1 MLLRFHLGRV
11 ACLTAAILVGHLV
24 AAHPAAACPAALPAA
39 AERMSLDVTEA
50 HVARREAVRVLAIG
64 SSSTEGI
71 GASAP
76 DRTYPHLLQQS
87 LRAAWRGTPVEV
99 TNAGIGGE
107 TADQTL
113 ARLAEAL
120 NQTVKPDLV
129 IWQVGTNDAITGGS
143 EAAFRVRLEQGIALV
158 RAAGSDLI
166 ILDQQYYPAIPD
178 HARYER
184 FVGLVATV
192 ATGAEV
198 PVFSRYALMKDWNRQ
213 DPGLLAGMLS
223 SDKFHMGDQ
232 GYACLAQALGRDIQ
246 DAVTPRPDPLQA
258 VARAKRQPLP
268 GNAGLKRG

>member
-1 MLLRFHLGRV
+1 M
-11 ACLTAAILVGHLV
+11 
-24 AAHPAAACPAALPAA
+24 PASLPPA
-39 AERMSLDVTEA
+39 AERMSLGVTEA

-76 DRTYPHLLQQS
+76 DRTYPPPPGAV
-87 LRAAWRGTPVEV
+87 LRGAWRGTPVAV

-113 ARLAEAL
+113 ARLAAAL
-120 NQTVKPDLV
+120 AQPVKPDLV

-143 EAAFRVRLEQGIALV
+143 EAAFRHRLEQGIALV
-158 RAAGSDLI
+158 RAAGSDMI

-192 ATGAEV
+192 ASAAEV

-223 SDKFHMGDQ
+223 SDRFHMGDQ
-232 GYACLAQALGRDIQ
+232 GYACLAEALGRDIR
-246 DAVTPRPDPLQA
+246 DAVTARPDPLQA
-258 VARAKRQPLP
+258 VAAPSASA
-268 GNAGLKRG
+268 AGQVR

>member
-1 MLLRFHLGRV
+1 MMLRFRLGRL
-11 ACLTAAILVGHLV
+11 ACLSAAVVAGHL
-24 AAHPAAACPAALPAA
+24 AAALSAAACPATLPPA
-39 AERMSLDVTEA
+39 AERMSLALTEA
-50 HVARREAVRVLAIG
+50 HVARREPVRVLAIG

-71 GASAP
+71 GASGP
-76 DRTYPHLLQQS
+76 DRTYPHLLEQS
-87 LRAAWRGTPVEV
+87 LRAAWRGTPVGV

-113 ARLAEAL
+113 VRLAEAL
-120 NQTVKPDLV
+120 NQPVKPDLV
-129 IWQVGTNDAITGGS
+129 IWQVGTNDAITGGD
-143 EAAFRVRLEQGIALV
+143 EAAFRRRLEHGVALV

-184 FVGLVATV
+184 FVGLVAAV
-192 ATGAEV
+192 AVGAEV

-213 DPGLLAGMLS
+213 DPTLLAGMLS
-223 SDKFHMGDQ
+223 SDRFHMGDQ
-232 GYACLAQALGRDIQ
+232 GYACLAQALGRDIL

-268 GNAGLKRG
+268 ETATLRRG

>member
-1 MLLRFHLGRV
+1 MLFRFSLDRL
-11 ACLTAAILVGHLV
+11 ACLSAAIVAGHLV
-24 AAHPAAACPAALPAA
+24 AALPAAACPAPLPPA
-39 AERMSLDVTEA
+39 AERMSLSLTEA
-50 HVARREAVRVLAIG
+50 HVAQREPVRVLAIG

-71 GASAP
+71 GASGP
-76 DRTYPHLLQQS
+76 DRTYPHLLEQA
-87 LRAAWRGTPVEV
+87 LRAAWRGTPVGV

-120 NQTVKPDLV
+120 KQPVKPDLV
-129 IWQVGTNDAITGGS
+129 IWQVGTNDAITGGD
-143 EAAFRVRLEQGIALV
+143 EAAFRRRLEQGVALV

-184 FVGLVATV
+184 FVGLVAAV
-192 ATGAEV
+192 ADGAEV

-213 DPGLLAGMLS
+213 DPNLLAGMLS
-223 SDKFHMGDQ
+223 SDQFHMGDQ
-232 GYACLAQALGRDIQ
+232 GYACLAQALGREIL

-268 GNAGLKRG
+268 DALRLRRG

>member
-1 MLLRFHLGRV
+1 
-11 ACLTAAILVGHLV
+11 
-24 AAHPAAACPAALPAA
+24 
-39 AERMSLDVTEA
+39 MSLEVTEA

-76 DRTYPHLLQQS
+76 DRTYPHLLEQS
-87 LRAAWRGTPVEV
+87 LRTAWRGTPVAV

-113 ARLAEAL
+113 ARLAEILA
-120 NQTVKPDLV
+120 QPVKPDLV

-143 EAAFRVRLEQGIALV
+143 EAAFRGRLEHGIALV

-184 FVGLVATV
+184 FVGLVAAV

-213 DPGLLAGMLS
+213 DPDLLAGMLS

-232 GYACLAQALGRDIQ
+232 GYACLAQALGRDIL
-246 DAVTPRPDPLQA
+246 DAVTTRPDPLQA
-258 VARAKRQPLP
+258 VARAKRQKLP
-268 GNAGLKRG
+268 DQVNLKRG

>member
-1 MLLRFHLGRV
+1 MLRRFHLGRM
-11 ACLTAAILVGHLV
+11 ACLSAVLLAGHLV
-24 AAHPAAACPAALPAA
+24 AAFPAAACPASLPAA
-39 AERMSLDVTEA
+39 AERMSLAVTEA

-64 SSSTEGI
+64 SSSTEGV

-76 DRTYPHLLQQS
+76 DRTYPHLLEQS
-87 LRAAWRGTPVEV
+87 LRTAWRGTPVDV
-99 TNAGIGGE
+99 INAGIGGE
-107 TADQTL
+107 TANQTL

-120 NQTVKPDLV
+120 TQPVKPDLV

-143 EAAFRVRLEQGIALV
+143 ETAFRERLEQGIALV

-184 FVGLVATV
+184 FVGLVASV

-223 SDKFHMGDQ
+223 ADNFHMGDQ
-232 GYACLAQALGRDIQ
+232 GYACLAQALGRDIR

-258 VARAKRQPLP
+258 VARAKRQKLP
-268 GNAGLKRG
+268 DHVALKRG

>member
-1 MLLRFHLGRV
+1 MLLRFHLGRM
-11 ACLTAAILVGHLV
+11 ACLSAAIIAGHLV
-24 AAHPAAACPAALPAA
+24 AARPAAACPAQLPPA
-39 AERMSLDVTEA
+39 AERMSLSVTEA
-50 HVARREAVRVLAIG
+50 HVARRESVQVLAIG
-64 SSSTEGI
+64 SSSTEGV

-76 DRTYPHLLQQS
+76 DRTYPRLLEQS
-87 LRAAWRGTPVEV
+87 LRAAWRGTPVGV

-120 NQTVKPDLV
+120 AQPAKPDLV

-143 EAAFRVRLEQGIALV
+143 EAAFRARLEQGIALV

-184 FVGLVATV
+184 FVGLVAAV
-192 ATGAEV
+192 ANGAEV

-223 SDKFHMGDQ
+223 SDSFHMGDQ
-232 GYACLAQALGRDIQ
+232 GYACLAQALGRDIL

-258 VARAKRQPLP
+258 VARAKRQPQPDAAALR
-268 GNAGLKRG
+268 RG

>member
-1 MLLRFHLGRV
+1 MLRRSHLGRM
-11 ACLTAAILVGHLV
+11 ACLSATILAGHLV
-24 AAHPAAACPAALPAA
+24 AVLPAAACPASLPPA

-76 DRTYPHLLQQS
+76 DRTYPHLLEQS
-87 LRAAWRGTPVEV
+87 LRTAWRGTPVAV

-113 ARLAEAL
+113 ARLSEAL
-120 NQTVKPDLV
+120 KQPVKPDLV

-143 EAAFRVRLEQGIALV
+143 EAAFRGRLEQGIALV

-184 FVGLVATV
+184 FVGLVASV

-213 DPGLLAGMLS
+213 DPGLLDGMLS

-232 GYACLAQALGRDIQ
+232 GYACLAQALGRDILN
-246 DAVTPRPDPLQA
+246 AVTPRPDPFQA
-258 VARAKRQPLP
+258 VARAKREKLP
-268 GNAGLKRG
+268 DQVTLKRG

>member
-1 MLLRFHLGRV
+1 MMLRFRLGRL
-11 ACLTAAILVGHLV
+11 ACLSAAVVAGHL
-24 AAHPAAACPAALPAA
+24 AAALSAAACPAPLPAA
-39 AERMSLDVTEA
+39 AERMSLGVTEA
-50 HVARREAVRVLAIG
+50 HVARREPVQVLAIG
-64 SSSTEGI
+64 SSSTEGV
-71 GASAP
+71 GATAP
-76 DRTYPHLLQQS
+76 DRTYPHLLELS

-113 ARLAEAL
+113 VRLAETL
-120 NQTVKPDLV
+120 KRPDKPELV
-129 IWQVGTNDAITGGS
+129 IWQVGTNDAITGGD
-143 EAAFRVRLEQGIALV
+143 EAAFRRRLEHGVALI

-184 FVGLVATV
+184 FVGMVAAV
-192 ATGAEV
+192 AEHAEV

-213 DPGLLAGMLS
+213 DPTLLAGMLS
-223 SDKFHMGDQ
+223 SDNFHMGDQ
-232 GYACLAQALGRDIQ
+232 GYACLAQALGRDIL

-268 GNAGLKRG
+268 DAPAMRRG